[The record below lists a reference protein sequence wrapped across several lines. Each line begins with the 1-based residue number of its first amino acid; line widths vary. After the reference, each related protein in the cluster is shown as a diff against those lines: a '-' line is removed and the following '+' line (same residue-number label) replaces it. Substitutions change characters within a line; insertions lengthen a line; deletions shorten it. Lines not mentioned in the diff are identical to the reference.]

1 MSTSPP
7 QFCTIQRLLYRVE
20 RLHLD
25 SRFCVIGNQ
34 NEKFDRIDFEDIS
47 QLFQHVDRG
56 GMFFPFEHTDII
68 SIDFRTIGQLLL
80 RQALGATQHAQISGD
95 PSSQSHAKRSP

>member
-1 MSTSPP
+1 M
-7 QFCTIQRLLYRVE
+7 LYRVE
-20 RLHLD
+20 SLYLG

-34 NEKFDRIDFEDIS
+34 NEKFDRIDLKGLS
-47 QLFQHVDRG
+47 QFFQHVDRG
-56 GMFFPFEHTDII
+56 GMFFPFEHPDII

-95 PSSQSHAKRSP
+95 PLSQSHAKRSP